1 MKILVIQSC
10 DLERLRDAVRLVQA
24 RWPDASVT
32 LLLDETS
39 ASGREDW
46 LQGHETLAYGS
57 DGCRPVLSRELLES
71 LRAQRFDLCVLSF
84 PDRFGVRFWTF
95 RLVPLQAGIRRVVAV
110 NGRGSITSYG
120 RAAWAASTLA
130 ACTFLRLADVRLPKP
145 LRDRLEVLLDDLML
159 AALGVLA
166 LGAAALRRLHLHPA
180 ARRRGRGRDGLPHLV
195 IFIPYLCL
203 GGAQK
208 ALVNVLRRIDRQK
221 YRVQV
226 CTLPGS
232 DRDRFYEG
240 EIGALGVALDYLP
253 RAGGV
258 PYWKIIWALTRY
270 FHQESPDVAIGWL
283 PWATCFTA
291 VAASLA
297 GVPRIVMA
305 LRSESPARRDVRP
318 PAWLR
323 PFEILSGR
331 LADVILANSRA
342 CRDDYA
348 RWAFLPLAKMKVLYS
363 GIDEQEL
370 RPLAEH
376 EVARVRTELGIRTRH
391 LVGIVGRLSPEK
403 DHRTFLE
410 AFSLLRETVQDV
422 HALVIGDGVE
432 EERLRDA
439 AARMNLSPHVSFL
452 GARRDVPALMGCLDV
467 LALTSRTEGF
477 PMVVLEA
484 QALGVPVVATAAG
497 GTPEALRVGE
507 IGFLVPC
514 GDAAGLAARL
524 AGLLQDEALRRRVGR
539 DAQHFVR
546 SAFGLDRMVAE
557 LLEHCGV
564 LGPRGDRYRRILVVQ
579 ACPVEHFLAAVRAV
593 ARRYPQ
599 ARLTGQVRATDL
611 EQIRAT
617 GRFAELE
624 LLAAESDL
632 RTAAPR
638 AGQSVDLCV
647 VPFESRLGVY
657 HWTFRRIPLVA
668 RMPAI
673 ASYNGRGTY
682 REWSRAGW
690 WLNTLFMCGAV
701 RAVHRP
707 ALWAWLRVR
716 RWLDVAA
723 LFGLAL
729 VALALQGLGRLGL
742 RPVRRARTRRSPL
755 GRQKL
760 VLFIP
765 SLGLGGAQRQLVSYL
780 THLDRSRWEP
790 EVVMLDLPDK
800 FFESEARSL
809 RVPMTY
815 LNARYDFWMVGV
827 IWRLARRLRAQPCQV
842 LHCWM
847 HYAAMLGSIAG
858 TLAGVPTLIASLR
871 SERPARFPWWYPKWQ
886 RGIDILTAR
895 LHTWIIGNSEAV
907 KEDNRRWAFIPKR
920 KLLTVYNGIDIGAA
934 SAQDGAQRQR
944 LRAELGLPEGA
955 AVVGTVGRLC
965 PEKDYG
971 TFLRAARLI
980 GRVHPDAW
988 FVIIGE
994 GEQRAWIEQETER
1007 LGLSGRVLMLGGRK
1021 DVAALLEL
1029 MDVFVLTSTSEG
1041 FPNVLLEAAVA
1052 GTPVVT
1058 TAAGGVVEVVVQEE
1072 TGWVV
1077 PCGDAEAVAAR
1088 VMGLFADPILR
1099 KRFADA
1105 ALARAQRC
1113 FSAGRMAAEIQA
1125 CYSRADRAAVGPAPA
1140 ERRLR
1145 VCLIST
1151 HAYGFLRPSS
1161 GLAVGGAEVQICTLA
1176 QHLARDPGVDV
1187 SVLTGDGGRTGRERD
1202 GAITILLSAL
1212 FGKLQVVRHA
1222 VPAAGGIRTGTQG
1235 ETPDAAARP
1244 ALVRTIRDGLDRLPP
1259 GVASGLR
1266 GLVRTGYAC
1275 RERLISVF
1283 RPPLR
1288 WLVHRGRELH
1298 EWGRWVRELH
1308 AAGSDVYVMRCAS
1321 PQVGYV
1327 QAACALLRR
1336 RFVYMVA
1343 HEDDVSGAYV
1353 EAHGIWGKRFER
1365 GLRRADAIVCQHE
1378 GQAGLL
1384 RARYGREG
1392 HVIRSLCPMAV
1403 PARSAEGR
1411 RMVLWVARMDDW
1423 KQPELFLDLAGR
1435 IPEARFLMVG
1445 PPSDIDTAILPRL
1458 RERMALLPNLRWMDQ
1473 VRYEETVRLFEQ
1485 ALVFVNTSR
1494 AEGFPNTF
1502 LQAAACGTPIVS
1514 WAVNPEGMLERHQ
1527 LGFCADRDWS
1537 RFEHC
1542 VRLVCADEG
1551 LRARLG
1557 ERGRRY
1563 VREHHDPARIAA
1575 EYAELFVS
1583 LADGGRLAAAD
1594 TGLAANR
1601 PGEHA
1606 SCAEASRNL

>member
-1 MKILVIQSC
+1 MKVLIIQSC
-10 DLERLRDAVRLVQA
+10 DISRLQEAVRHVQV
-24 RWPDASVT
+24 RWPEASVT
-32 LLLDETS
+32 LLLDEAA
-39 ASGREDW
+39 ASGREEW
-46 LQGHETLAYGS
+46 LKGHEALVYGS
-57 DGCRPVLSRELLES
+57 HGCRPVLSRELRES
-71 LRAQRFDLCVLSF
+71 LRLRRFDVCVLSF
-84 PDRFGVRFWTF
+84 TDRFGVLFWTF
-95 RLVPLQAGIRRVVAV
+95 RLVPLQAGIRRVVAI

-120 RAAWAASTLA
+120 RTAWVASTVA
-130 ACTFLRLADVRLPKP
+130 ACAILRLADVRLPEP
-145 LRDRLEVLLDDLML
+145 LSRRLEVGVDYMML

-166 LGAAALRRLHLHPA
+166 LGAAALRRLCLYPF
-180 ARRRGRGRDGLPHLV
+180 ARRGVGQTTTVPRLA

-208 ALVNVLRRIDRQK
+208 ALVTVLRRLDR
-221 YRVQV
+221 RSCAVQV

-232 DRDRFYEG
+232 EQDRFYAEELRASG
-240 EIGALGVALDYLP
+240 IALHYLS
-253 RAGGV
+253 RGGGV

-270 FHQESPDVAIGWL
+270 FRRESPEVAIGWL

-305 LRSESPARRDVRP
+305 LRSESPARRETRP
-318 PAWLR
+318 PGWLR
-323 PFEILSGR
+323 PLEILSGR

-370 RPLAEH
+370 RPRSEH
-376 EVARVRTELGIRTRH
+376 EVARAREELGLRTRYV
-391 LVGIVGRLSPEK
+391 VGIVGRLSPEK
-403 DHRTFLE
+403 DHRTFLD
-410 AFSLLRETVQDV
+410 AVRILRETVPDV
-422 HALVIGDGVE
+422 HALVVGDGVE
-432 EERLRDA
+432 QGRLREA
-439 AARMNLSPHVSFL
+439 AARMNLSDHVSFL
-452 GARRDVPALMGCLDV
+452 GARRDIPTLMASLDV

-484 QALGVPVVATAAG
+484 QALGVPVVATDAG
-497 GTPEALRVGE
+497 GTAEALRDGRT
-507 IGFLVPC
+507 GYLVPC
-514 GDAAGLAARL
+514 GDSRALAARL
-524 AGLLQDEALRRRVGR
+524 AQLLLDAGLRRTIGR
-539 DAQHFVR
+539 EARRF
-546 SAFGLDRMVAE
+546 ALNTFGLDRMATE

-564 LGPRGDRYRRILVVQ
+564 LRPPGARHRRILILQ
-579 ACPVEHFLAAVRAV
+579 ACPVEHFLAATRAV
-593 ARRYPQ
+593 AQRYPQ
-599 ARLTGQVRATDL
+599 ATLTGQVRATDL

-617 GRFAELE
+617 EMFAELD
-624 LLAAESDL
+624 LLPAESAL
-632 RTAAPR
+632 RTAGPLACR
-638 AGQSVDLCV
+638 SVDLCL

-657 HWTFRRIPLVA
+657 HWTFRRIPLLA
-668 RMPAI
+668 RMPAV

-690 WLNTLFMCGAV
+690 WLNTLLMCGAV
-701 RAVHRP
+701 RAIHRP
-707 ALWAWLRVR
+707 ALWAWLRLR

-723 LFGLAL
+723 VFGLAL
-729 VALALQGLGRLGL
+729 VALALQSLGKLGRHLIQRAPT
-742 RPVRRARTRRSPL
+742 RPSPV
-755 GRQKL
+755 GRQRL

-765 SLGLGGAQRQLVSYL
+765 SLGMGGAQRQLVWYL
-780 THLDRSRWEP
+780 AHLDRSRWEP

-809 RVPMTY
+809 KVPITY
-815 LNARYDFWMVGV
+815 LNTRYDFWMVGV
-827 IWRLARRLRAQPCQV
+827 IWRLARHLRAQPCQV

-858 TLAGVPTLIASLR
+858 TLAGVPTTIASLR

-895 LHTWIIGNSEAV
+895 LHTRVIGNSEAV
-907 KEDNRRWAFIPKR
+907 KEDNRRWAFIPRR
-920 KLLTVYNGIDIGAA
+920 KLVTVYNGIDFGAA
-934 SAQDGAQRQR
+934 SLQDGAQRQR

-980 GRVHPDAW
+980 GRVHPDAR

-994 GEQRAWIEQETER
+994 GELRPWIEQESER
-1007 LGLSGRVLMLGGRK
+1007 LGLSGQVLILGGRK
-1021 DVAALLEL
+1021 DVAALLQL

-1052 GTPVVT
+1052 RAPVVA

-1072 TGWVV
+1072 TGCVV

-1088 VMGLFADPILR
+1088 VLALVADPVLR

-1105 ALARAQRC
+1105 ALARARRC
-1113 FSAGRMAAEIQA
+1113 FSASRMAAEIQA
-1125 CYSRADRAAVGPAPA
+1125 CYSQTDRGAAGPAPI
-1140 ERRLR
+1140 ERQVR

-1176 QHLARDPGVDV
+1176 RQLARDPRFEV

-1202 GAITILLSAL
+1202 GALTIVLSAL
-1212 FGKLQVVRHA
+1212 FGKLQVVRK
-1222 VPAAGGIRTGTQG
+1222 PLPTAGAITTGRQA
-1235 ETPDAAARP
+1235 ETSDAAARTP
-1244 ALVRTIRDGLDRLPP
+1244 LVQTIRRGLDRLPP
-1259 GVASGLR
+1259 GLSSGLR
-1266 GLVRTGYAC
+1266 GLVRTAYAC
-1275 RERLISVF
+1275 RERVASLF
-1283 RPPLR
+1283 MPPSR
-1288 WLVHRGRELH
+1288 RLVHRGRELH
-1298 EWGRWVRELH
+1298 EWGRWIRELH
-1308 AAGSDVYVMRCAS
+1308 AADADVYVMRCAS

-1327 QAACALLRR
+1327 QAACAVLQR

-1353 EAHGIWGKRFER
+1353 QAHGIWGTRFER
-1365 GLRRADAIVCQHE
+1365 GLRRAHAIVCQHE
-1378 GQAGLL
+1378 GQVGLL
-1384 RARYGREG
+1384 RARYGRDG

-1403 PARSAEGR
+1403 PARLTER
-1411 RMVLWVARMDDW
+1411 RQTVLWVARMDEW
-1423 KQPELFLDLAGR
+1423 KQPELFLELAGR

-1445 PPSDIDTAILPRL
+1445 PPSDIDATIMPRL
-1458 RERMALLPNLRWMDQ
+1458 RDRMTVLPNLRWMDQ
-1473 VRYEETVRLFEQ
+1473 VPYDEALRLFEQ

-1502 LQAAACGTPIVS
+1502 LHAAACGTPIVS

-1527 LGFCADRDWS
+1527 LGFCANQDWS

-1583 LADGGRLAAAD
+1583 LVDGGRLATSD
-1594 TGLAANR
+1594 TGLAATR
-1601 PGEHA
+1601 AQERA
-1606 SCAEASRNL
+1606 SCVEASRNR